1 MAMIGPLLKEWRT
14 LRGKSQ
20 LALSLDAQVSAR
32 HLSFLESGRSGA
44 SQDLVLRLAEALGLG
59 LRDRNALLVAAGFAP
74 QFGDRGWHSAELAE
88 VRRAAGLILAS
99 HEPYPAI
106 VVDSS
111 STVLEAN
118 AGALAMMGQPR
129 EALGQVNLMDLVFVP
144 GPVRSAI
151 GNWEEIAGYLLHRL
165 REGARMRGPRSPVAA
180 VLARVLA
187 QPGVEALT
195 ALRPANAGSVLVPLT
210 FTRDGTTTH
219 WYTTLT
225 SFGAPQDAL
234 VEEITIEQFHPM

>member
-1 MAMIGPLLKEWRT
+1 MIGPLLKEWRA

-20 LALSLDAQVSAR
+20 LALALDAQVSAR

-74 QFGDRGWHSAELAE
+74 RFGERGWHSEELSE
-88 VRRAAGLILAS
+88 VRRAARLILSS

-106 VVDSS
+106 VVDAAY
-111 STVLEAN
+111 TLLDAN
-118 AGALAMMGQPR
+118 SGALAMMGQPR
-129 EALGQVNLMDLVFVP
+129 EALGQANLMDLVFAP
-144 GPVRSAI
+144 GPVREAI
-151 GNWEEIAGYLLHRL
+151 GNWEEVAGYLLHRL
-165 REGARMRGPRSPVAA
+165 RESTRMRGPRSPGAA
-180 VLARVLA
+180 ILSRVLA
-187 QPGVEALT
+187 HPGVEALT
-195 ALRPANAGSVLVPLT
+195 SLRPANAGSVLVPLT
-210 FTRDGTTTH
+210 FTRDGTTTR